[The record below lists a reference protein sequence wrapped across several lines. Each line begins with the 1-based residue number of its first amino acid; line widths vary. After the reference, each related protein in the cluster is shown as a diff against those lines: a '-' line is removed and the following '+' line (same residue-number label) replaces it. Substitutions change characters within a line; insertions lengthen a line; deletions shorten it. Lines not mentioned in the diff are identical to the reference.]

1 VTGAR
6 RCLVVGYDRTDS
18 ARDAVRWAARELAPD
33 GKLVLVH
40 AARPLHAPA
49 SPLTSAE
56 ERRRTGRALIDE
68 LLLESE
74 GSLLDLEIVAE
85 ISDGD
90 PVTALTRAASTHG
103 AHAIVI
109 GSDQHSR
116 LQRAVGTVTSELL
129 QTSPVAV
136 IAVPSSEVLAR
147 TQSR

>member
-1 VTGAR
+1 VSNPR
-6 RCLVVGYDRTDS
+6 RCLVVGYDRS
-18 ARDAVRWAARELAPD
+18 ESSRGAVRWAGAELAPD

-40 AARPLHAPA
+40 ASRPLHAPA
-49 SPLTSAE
+49 SPLSTQQ
-56 ERRRTGRALIDE
+56 ERRDIGRAMIDE

-90 PVTALTRAASTHG
+90 PVTALTHAASEHR

-109 GSDQHSR
+109 GSDRHSA

-129 QTSPVAV
+129 ATSPVAV
-136 IAVPSSEVLAR
+136 IAVPSSDVLAKAR
-147 TQSR
+147 